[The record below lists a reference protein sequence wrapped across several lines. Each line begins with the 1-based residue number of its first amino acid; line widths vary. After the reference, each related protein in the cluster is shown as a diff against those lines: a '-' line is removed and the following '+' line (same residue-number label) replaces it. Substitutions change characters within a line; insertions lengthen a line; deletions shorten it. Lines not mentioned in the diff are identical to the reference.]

1 MMYKTLHRK
10 QKIEQHELK
19 TRGELLEGKAV
30 PAPLLEPVMLLLLQT
45 RYNSCQNEIFHN
57 S

>member
-30 PAPLLEPVMLLLLQT
+30 PAPSLEPVMLLLLQT
-45 RYNSCQNEIFHN
+45 RYNSCQNEIFNN